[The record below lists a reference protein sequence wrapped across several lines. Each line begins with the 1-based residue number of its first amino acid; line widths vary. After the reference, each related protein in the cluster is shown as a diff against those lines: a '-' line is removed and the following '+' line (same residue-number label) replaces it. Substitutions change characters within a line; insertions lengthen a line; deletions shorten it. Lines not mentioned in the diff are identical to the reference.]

1 MGYARNIGLK
11 LSELLQGD
19 AGGLGTCV
27 EARLRDQAERSKSGT
42 DVEGLVSPPRISE
55 NVMKRQQRRDGGRIA
70 CLKGRSARFVAMGT
84 LAIAAV
90 GQVPVAWAAAHT
102 AQDQAQVSTAVFD
115 IPAGT
120 LVDALSRWK
129 QATGVSLEI
138 SLSPETVA
146 GFRSKAVRGTLTN
159 AAALKEILDG
169 TGLGFHFE
177 HGGTRVQILIVNS
190 EQVSV
195 STSTN
200 SVALSGF
207 TESLTD
213 TAQTVAVVPQY
224 ILQEQA
230 TTTLRDGLRNVP
242 GISLAA
248 GEGGSQGDSLTIRG
262 FNARND
268 IYMDGIRDFG
278 SYYRDAF
285 DYESIDVL
293 EGPASV
299 EFGRGST
306 GGVVNQESKQAV
318 SNQFVRT
325 NLQFGTNALRRGTL
339 DINLPLTEYVPHAA
353 WRINAVGIESGVA
366 SRDVSELRRVGVASS
381 LVFGLGQPTRLTV
394 NYLHE
399 FEDTTPD
406 YGLPYFANGVAP
418 VRRANYYG
426 FAGGNFLRT
435 QPDVA
440 TGIFEHDFGT
450 HLTLRSTLRWGYY
463 PRNVVIT
470 EPQINTTGTVTGAG
484 LIAGTGGTTGVTAL
498 YNSYSVTCNPNA
510 AAVAS
515 QCYPVTTPLSA
526 ISVLRNQIA
535 SNSVEDDL
543 WNRTEAIGHVRVG
556 SIDNDYTV
564 AVEGGRERS
573 SPLRSKYVFAP
584 GLQYT
589 SALNPTYND
598 AFTPTAVAY
607 TGFTHVTSESYAV
620 NFLDTLKLKPWLLLT
635 GGVRF
640 DYFNTR
646 AQAGAIT
653 PTSTAG
659 LASPNVAAGLTSA
672 AATDL
677 SRLDKQ
683 PTYRAAVI
691 VKPTP
696 NGSVYFDY
704 GTSFNPSAES
714 LSLAANTAT
723 APPEENTTYE
733 VGAKWEFLRSRLN
746 VNSSLFRTE
755 KLNARE
761 TDPTNTL
768 NSLLVGNQLVRGVQV
783 GAVGH
788 LPQHLDLIVGY
799 AYLDGRVE
807 NSILNASPFAA
818 INNSF
823 YAAWQAQLKTNPN
836 AKVDARY
843 NTAPYYLSP
852 NNYPFANVPKNSG
865 NFWVTHALKYRFTGG
880 FGGNYLAARRASST
894 SVIGVYN
901 TGAAQS
907 VGAVPLAFKAIPGY
921 TVINAMIRRPLTERI
936 DLQVNFNNLTN
947 KFYIDTPHPQ
957 HLIPGEGFNT
967 QFSLVGRF

>member
-1 MGYARNIGLK
+1 
-11 LSELLQGD
+11 
-19 AGGLGTCV
+19 
-27 EARLRDQAERSKSGT
+27 
-42 DVEGLVSPPRISE
+42 
-55 NVMKRQQRRDGGRIA
+55 MKKQQRLGRA
-70 CLKGRSARFVAMGT
+70 VLPCLKGRSSRLIAMGT

-90 GQVPVAWAAAHT
+90 GQVPLAHAARAT
-102 AQDQAQVSTAVFD
+102 QDQAQMSTAVFD

-120 LVDALSRWK
+120 LVDALGRWK
-129 QATGVSLEI
+129 QLTGVSLEI
-138 SLSPETVA
+138 TLSPETVA
-146 GFRSKAVRGTLTN
+146 GFRSKAVRGTLTK
-159 AAALKEILDG
+159 AEALKQLLDG

-177 HGGTRVQILIVNS
+177 HGGTRVQILIVNA

-325 NLQFGTNALRRGTL
+325 NLQFGTDGLRRGTL
-339 DINLPLTEYVPHAA
+339 DVNLPLTEYVPHAA

-381 LVFGLGQPTRLTV
+381 LVFGLGQPTRLTL

-399 FEDTTPD
+399 YEDTTPD

-426 FAGGNFLRT
+426 FAGGNFLTT

-440 TGIFEHDFGT
+440 TGILEHDFGT

-470 EPQINTTGTVTGAG
+470 EPQINTTGA
-484 LIAGTGGTTGVTAL
+484 IAGVGSPLYGTSGSTAV
-498 YNSYSVTCNPNA
+498 YASYTVTCNPNA
-510 AAVAS
+510 ASVS
-515 QCYPVTTPLSA
+515 SRCYPVTTPLSA
-526 ISVLRNQIA
+526 VSVLRNQLS

-573 SPLRSKYVFAP
+573 NPLRARYAFAP

-598 AFTPTAVAY
+598 PFTPTAKGY
-607 TGFTHVTSESYAV
+607 SGFTHVTSQSYAV
-620 NFLDTLKLKPWLLLT
+620 NFLDTLKLRPWLLLT

-653 PTSTAG
+653 ATSTAG
-659 LASPNVAAGLTSA
+659 LAANNLAAGVVTSA
-672 AATDL
+672 TQVIAATDL

-683 PTYRAAVI
+683 PNYRAAVI
-691 VKPTP
+691 VKPTQ

-704 GTSFNPSAES
+704 GTSFNPAAES

-723 APPEENTTYE
+723 SPPELNTTYE
-733 VGAKWEFLRSRLN
+733 AGAKWELLQGRLN
-746 VNSSLFRTE
+746 LNGSLFRTE

-761 TDPTNTL
+761 TDPTNSL
-768 NSLLVGNQLVRGVQV
+768 NSLLVGNQLVRGAQV

-788 LPQHLDLIVGY
+788 LPQRFDLIVGY

-807 NSILNASPFAA
+807 KSALNASPFAA
-818 INNSF
+818 INNNF
-823 YAAWQAQLKTNPN
+823 YAAWQQQLKTNPN
-836 AKVDARY
+836 AKVDPRY

-880 FGGNYLAARRASST
+880 FGGNYIAARRASST

-901 TGAAQS
+901 TSAAQNL
-907 VGAVPLAFKAIPGY
+907 GAVPLAFKAIPGY
-921 TVINAMIRRPLTERI
+921 TVINAMVRRPINERL

-947 KFYIDTPHPQ
+947 KFYIDTPHPN

-967 QFSLVGRF
+967 QFSLVGHF

>member
-1 MGYARNIGLK
+1 MKKHRKAG
-11 LSELLQGD
+11 SWQGRSVR
-19 AGGLGTCV
+19 AVALGTLV
-27 EARLRDQAERSKSGT
+27 TAAAGT
-42 DVEGLVSPPRISE
+42 
-55 NVMKRQQRRDGGRIA
+55 A
-70 CLKGRSARFVAMGT
+70 
-84 LAIAAV
+84 
-90 GQVPVAWAAAHT
+90 PVAYGAHAT
-102 AQDQAQVSTAVFD
+102 QDQAQVATVPFD
-115 IPAGT
+115 VPAGPLPT
-120 LVDALSRWK
+120 VLEQWK
-129 QATGVSLEI
+129 KATGVTLALH
-138 SLSPETVA
+138 LSPETLA
-146 GFRSKAVRGTLTN
+146 GFRSRGVQGSLTGQD
-159 AAALKEILDG
+159 ALKQILDG
-169 TGLGFHFE
+169 TGLGYHFE
-177 HGGTRVQILIVNS
+177 HNGTRVEILILNA

-195 STSTN
+195 TASTN
-200 SVALSGF
+200 AVSLSGF

-318 SNQFVRT
+318 ANQFVRT
-325 NLQFGTNALRRGTL
+325 NLQFGSNGLRRGTV
-339 DINLPLTEYVPHAA
+339 DINLPLTEYIPHAA
-353 WRINAVGIESGVA
+353 FRVNAVGTESGVA
-366 SRDVSELRRVGVASS
+366 SRNYSELRRVGVASS
-381 LVFGLGQPTRLTV
+381 LVFGLGQATRYTV

-399 FEDTTPD
+399 YEDSTPD
-406 YGLPYFANGVAP
+406 YGLPYDGSSVAAVP
-418 VRRANYYG
+418 RANYYG
-426 FAGGNFLRT
+426 FAKGNFLTT
-435 QPDVA
+435 QPDVL
-440 TGIFEHDFGT
+440 TGVVEHDFGSY
-450 HLTLRSTLRWGYY
+450 LTLRSTLRWGYY
-463 PRNVVIT
+463 PRNVDIT
-470 EPQINTTGTVTGAG
+470 EPQINTTGT
-484 LIAGTGGTTGVTAL
+484 ITGVGTPL
-498 YNSYSVTCNPNA
+498 YGTSGSAAVYSSYTVTCNPNA
-510 AAVAS
+510 ATVSA
-515 QCYPVTTPLSA
+515 QCFPITTPLSA
-526 ISVLRNQIA
+526 VSVLRNQIA

-556 SIDNDYTV
+556 KIDNDYSV
-564 AVEGGRERS
+564 ALEGGRERS
-573 SPLRSKYVFAP
+573 SPLRTKYVFAP
-584 GLQYT
+584 GQQYT
-589 SALNPTYND
+589 NALAPTPLD
-598 AFTPTAVAY
+598 SFTPTAVS
-607 TGFTHVTSESYAV
+607 TSGFTHVTSQSYAV

-646 AQAGAIT
+646 AQAAAVVAN
-653 PTSTAG
+653 TA
-659 LASPNVAAGLTSA
+659 AAVAAAPAS
-672 AATDL
+672 DL

-683 PTYRAAVI
+683 PDYRAAII
-691 VKPTP
+691 VKPSQ

-733 VGAKWEFLRSRLN
+733 VGTKYELLHSRLN
-746 VNSSLFRTE
+746 LNGSIFRTE

-768 NSLLVGNQLVRGVQV
+768 NSLLVGNQLVRGAQV

-799 AYLDGRVE
+799 AYLDGRVQ

-818 INNSF
+818 INNNF
-823 YAAWQAQLKTNPN
+823 YAAALKLNPIN
-836 AKVDARY
+836 PLSVIDKRY

-852 NNYPFANVPKNSG
+852 NNYPFANVPRNSG

-880 FGGNYLAARRASST
+880 FGGNYLGARRASST

-901 TGAAQS
+901 TAAAQS
-907 VGAVPLAFKAIPGY
+907 LSAVPLAFKAIPGY
-921 TVINAMIRRPLTERI
+921 TVLNAMVRRPINERL
-936 DLQVNFNNLTN
+936 DLQANFNNLTN
-947 KFYIDTPHPQ
+947 RFYIDTPHPN
-957 HLIPGEGFNT
+957 HLIPGEGFNI
-967 QFSLVGRF
+967 QFSLVGHF

>member
-1 MGYARNIGLK
+1 MK
-11 LSELLQGD
+11 KQ
-19 AGGLGTCV
+19 T
-27 EARLRDQAERSKSGT
+27 RL
-42 DVEGLVSPPRISE
+42 
-55 NVMKRQQRRDGGRIA
+55 NVGRL
-70 CLKGRSARFVAMGT
+70 CCPKGRSARVVAMGT
-84 LAIAAV
+84 LAIAAM
-90 GQVPVAWAAAHT
+90 GQVPVARAATLHT
-102 AQDQAQVSTAVFD
+102 QDQTQAAMFAFD

-120 LVDALSRWK
+120 LVDALGRWTR
-129 QATGVSLEI
+129 QTGVSLEI

-146 GFRSKAVRGTLTN
+146 GFRSNAVHGTLTN
-159 AAALKEILDG
+159 AEALKQILDG

-177 HGGTRVQILIVNS
+177 HGGMRVQILIVNA

-318 SNQFVRT
+318 SNKFVRT
-325 NLQFGTNALRRGTL
+325 NLQFGTNGLRRGTA
-339 DINLPLTEYVPHAA
+339 DVNVPLNSLVAHSA

-366 SRDVSELRRVGVASS
+366 SRNVSELRRVGVASS

-399 FEDTTPD
+399 YEDTTPD
-406 YGLPYFANGVAP
+406 YGLPYYANGVAAVP
-418 VRRANYYG
+418 RASYYG
-426 FAGGNFLRT
+426 FAQGNFLTT

-440 TGIFEHDFGT
+440 TGIVEHDFGT
-450 HLTLRSTLRWGYY
+450 HLTVRSTLRWGYY

-470 EPQINTTGTVTGAG
+470 EPQINTTGT
-484 LIAGTGGTTGVTAL
+484 IAGVGSPLYGTAVYA
-498 YNSYSVTCNPNA
+498 SYTVTCKPNG
-510 AAVAS
+510 AS
-515 QCYPVTTPLSA
+515 VSSRCYPVTTPLSA
-526 ISVLRNQIA
+526 VSVLRNQLS

-573 SPLRSKYVFAP
+573 SPLRARYALP
-584 GLQYT
+584 AATQYT
-589 SALNPTYND
+589 SAMNPTYND
-598 AFTPTAVAY
+598 LFAPVAMGY
-607 TGFTHVTSESYAV
+607 SGFTHVSSQSYAV

-646 AQAGAIT
+646 AQTGAIT
-653 PTSTAG
+653 ATSTAG
-659 LASPNVAAGLTSA
+659 IAANNLGAGVVTSA
-672 AATDL
+672 TQVIAATDL

-691 VKPTP
+691 VKPAA

-733 VGAKWEFLRSRLN
+733 VGTKWDLMRSRLN
-746 VNSSLFRTE
+746 VNGSLFRTE

-807 NSILNASPFAA
+807 NSVLNASPFAA
-818 INNSF
+818 INNNL
-823 YAAWQAQLKTNPN
+823 YAAWKAQLKTNPN
-836 AKVDARY
+836 ATVDPRY

-865 NFWVTHALKYRFTGG
+865 NFWVTHALGYRFTGG

-901 TGAAQS
+901 SSAAQS
-907 VGAVPLAFKAIPGY
+907 LSAVPFAFKSIPGY
-921 TVINAMIRRPLTERI
+921 TVVNAMIRRPITERL
-936 DLQVNFNNLTN
+936 DLQVNFNNLAN
-947 KFYIDTPHPQ
+947 KFYIDTPHPN